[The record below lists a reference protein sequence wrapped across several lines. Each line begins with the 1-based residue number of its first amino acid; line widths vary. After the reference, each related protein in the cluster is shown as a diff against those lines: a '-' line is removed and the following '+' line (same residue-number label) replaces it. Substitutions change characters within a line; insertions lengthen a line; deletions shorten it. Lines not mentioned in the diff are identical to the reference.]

1 MGGSISKQ
9 QKQQIATYRTK
20 FLLGEPNL
28 NLMKDEDLHENEQKC
43 RQVAENFKLNKKDI
57 LNEILLKIESNA
69 DEIVD
74 NNGILLC
81 NSPLI
86 TSVLQSHM
94 DKSPEYKKYLEE
106 QEKLAKQSL
115 NNLETNQQQPNVITT
130 TSTTPVTTTSTTPVT
145 TTSTI
150 PQTTV
155 QQKQGDVQQKQAN
168 VTTPQTN
175 VQQKQPNVTTPQ
187 PNVQQ
192 SLNRAGGRS
201 SSRKQKALKLY
212 Y

>member
-20 FLLGEPNL
+20 FLLGEPDL
-28 NLMKDEDLHENEQKC
+28 NLMKEEDLHENEKKC
-43 RQVAENFKLNKKDI
+43 KQVTENFKLSKKDI

-115 NNLETNQQQPNVITT
+115 NNLETNQQQPNVTAATSTTPVTATSTTTASTKPATT
-130 TSTTPVTTTSTTPVT
+130 TSTTPVTATSPPSDKTAKP
-145 TTSTI
+145 
-150 PQTTV
+150 TV
-155 QQKQGDVQQKQAN
+155 DSKK
-168 VTTPQTN
+168 
-175 VQQKQPNVTTPQ
+175 
-187 PNVQQ
+187 
-192 SLNRAGGRS
+192 GGKS
-201 SSRKQKALKLY
+201 SSRKRKALKLY

>member
-86 TSVLQSHM
+86 TNVLQSHM

-115 NNLETNQQQPNVITT
+115 NNLETNQQQPNFITT

-145 TTSTI
+145 ATSATTASTK
-150 PQTTV
+150 PATTV
-155 QQKQGDVQQKQAN
+155 STPTVDATAKP
-168 VTTPQTN
+168 VTTTAPPSDKTAKPT
-175 VQQKQPNVTTPQ
+175 VESKK
-187 PNVQQ
+187 
-192 SLNRAGGRS
+192 GGKS
-201 SSRKQKALKLY
+201 SSRKRKALKLY